1 MAARAITLQLP
12 APLYDHFQSR
22 ARQAR
27 RSVEAELLETVATA
41 AAGEE
46 ELPGDVALAL
56 SDLELLSD
64 DELRRAAR
72 NRLSSDVRSR
82 LEGLNLKQQRERL
95 APAERE
101 ALEGLV
107 RQYDQSVL
115 LRAEAV
121 RLLKQRGQDVS
132 DLLAAA

>member
-12 APLYDHFQSR
+12 APLYRHFESR
-22 ARQAR
+22 AERAR
-27 RSVEAELLETVATA
+27 RSVEAELLEAVATA

-46 ELPGDVALAL
+46 ELPKEVALAL

-64 DELRRAAR
+64 EELRRAAR
-72 NRLSSDVRSR
+72 NRLSSDTRSR

-132 DLLAAA
+132 DLLAAQ